1 MNAKLLSLAQV
12 LKSIYPSCTWE
23 KGSLFLSAKIKAAEV
38 RKKYED
44 LVKDELLDKLVEREL
59 ELDKLK
65 RKLLKYENPHTPSSK
80 QGFDKPQAQ
89 GLPVG
94 RKPGKV
100 YNHER
105 TTRPRDLQNTPPVT
119 VTASFNP
126 TNGNTNITKTGF
138 YIERIITDFKIEK
151 IVTKYT
157 FLEYKDKNT
166 GELFFAKHPD
176 VPDIGIFGKNVIAMA
191 NLLHFEYRVTLSG
204 VADIFTNAYDISM
217 SAPTVMELCNRA
229 VQKTTSVYADINVSL
244 QKSPVAN
251 ADETG
256 SNQNGQPE
264 WLWGFF
270 TPFLAFFVFNKQRGG
285 DIVEKVLKDF
295 KGILGCDG
303 WGTYKVFSESQGI
316 LLQRCWAH
324 LIREVKKTCKDMKDL
339 DDAYIWI
346 CDMFDEIQRLR
357 KIKSEKIRQKGHN
370 KLVAEMDMWCQIYY
384 VHDGMKELV
393 NKVINGKEFWFT
405 CVLYPEVEP
414 TNNAAERGLRK
425 FVCIEKI
432 IGCLRSEQGK
442 RNMQVMLSVLQTWR
456 LQGLNPYKKL
466 RAIV

>member
-1 MNAKLLSLAQV
+1 M
-12 LKSIYPSCTWE
+12 
-23 KGSLFLSAKIKAAEV
+23 SAKIKAADVRDEHRDLDKDKLLDEV
-38 RKKYED
+38 VD
-44 LVKDELLDKLVEREL
+44 LVL
-59 ELDKLK
+59 ENDKLK
-65 RKLLKYENPHTPSSK
+65 RKLRKYENPHTPPSK

-105 TTRPRDLQNTPPVT
+105 TTRPRDVPNTPPVA
-119 VTASFNP
+119 VTSDFNP
-126 TNGNTNITKTGF
+126 SNGNTNIVKTGF
-138 YIERIITDFKIEK
+138 YIERIITEFRIQK

-176 VPDIGIFGKNVIAMA
+176 VPEVGIFGKNVIALA
-191 NLLHFEYRVTLSG
+191 NLLHFEYRVTLEG
-204 VADIFTNAYDISM
+204 VADIFTNVYNISM

-229 VQKTTSVYADINVSL
+229 VEKATPIYNDINDNL
-244 QKSPVAN
+244 QQSPVAN

-256 SNQNGQPE
+256 SNQNGKSE

-303 WGTYKVFSESQGI
+303 WETYKVFSENQGI

-324 LIREVKKTCKDMKDL
+324 LIREVKKLCKGIKDL
-339 DDAYIWI
+339 DQAYVWI

-357 KIKSEKIRQKGHN
+357 KIKSRKIRQRGYE
-370 KLVAEMDMWCQIYY
+370 KLVAELEQWAQIYY
-384 VHDGMKELV
+384 AHDGMKELV
-393 NKVINGKEFWFT
+393 NKVRNGKEFWFT
-405 CVLYPEVEP
+405 CVLHPEVEP
-414 TNNAAERGLRK
+414 TNNLAERMLRK
-425 FVCIEKI
+425 FVVIKKI

-442 RNMQVMLSVLQTWR
+442 RNMQVMLSILQTWR
-456 LQGLNPYKKL
+456 LQGLNPYKEL
-466 RAIV
+466 RAVL

>member
-1 MNAKLLSLAQV
+1 
-12 LKSIYPSCTWE
+12 
-23 KGSLFLSAKIKAAEV
+23 LSAKIKAADIRKEYEEFEKDKLLDEV
-38 RKKYED
+38 VD
-44 LVKDELLDKLVEREL
+44 LVL
-59 ELDKLK
+59 ENEKLK
-65 RKLLKYENPHTPSSK
+65 RKLKKYDNPNTPSSK
-80 QGFDKPQAQ
+80 RGFDKPQAQ

-94 RKPGKV
+94 RKPGKI
-100 YNHER
+100 YDHER
-105 TTRPRDLQNTPPVT
+105 TTRPKDIPNTPPVT
-119 VTASFNP
+119 VTADYNP
-126 TNGNTNITKTGF
+126 SNRNTNIVKTGF

-166 GELFFAKHPD
+166 GELFFAKHQD
-176 VPDIGIFGKNVIAMA
+176 VPESGIFGKNIIAMA
-191 NLLHFEYRVTLSG
+191 NLLHFEYRVTLEG
-204 VADIFTNAYDISM
+204 VADIFSNAYDISM
-217 SAPTVMELCNRA
+217 TAPTVMELCNRA
-229 VQKTTSVYADINVSL
+229 VEKAAPVYDSINVAL
-244 QKSPVAN
+244 QKSQVAN

-256 SNQNGQPE
+256 SNQNGKSE

-285 DIVEKVLKDF
+285 DIVENTLKDF

-303 WGTYKVFSESQGI
+303 WGTYKVFSENHDI

-324 LIREVKKTCKDMKDL
+324 LIREVKKNCKGMEDL

-357 KIKSEKIRQKGHN
+357 KLKSEKIRQKGYDT
-370 KLVAEMDMWCQIYY
+370 LIAEMERWTQVYY
-384 VHDGMKELV
+384 VHDGMKDIV
-393 NKVINGKEFWFT
+393 KKVVNGKEFWFT
-405 CVLYPEVEP
+405 CVLHPEVEP

-425 FVCIEKI
+425 FVVIKKI

-442 RNMQVMLSVLQTWR
+442 INMQVMLSMFQTWR
-456 LQGLNPYKKL
+456 LQGLNPYKEL